1 MRVILSVLIAGFVV
15 AAPVFARGGGG
26 HGGGGGGHGGGG
38 GGHAGGGGMRS
49 GGAVRGGAAGGF
61 RGGSIGAGFRG
72 AGFRGTGFR
81 GGFRGGF
88 RPGFGF
94 RFGTFPYYG
103 YYGGYGFYDP
113 FFYDSYPDYSD
124 YSNPYPYG
132 YADSGYGSGGP
143 SGAIVSNS
151 PWYPAAPPPAYAPPP
166 QPAVRQYPPAAQ
178 EQKYETPLFL
188 LAFKDGSIKAVL
200 AYWVDGMTLH
210 YVSMDHDQKQAPL
223 SSVDRDL
230 SERFNRE
237 RNVTFRLP
245 R

>member
-1 MRVILSVLIAGFVV
+1 MRGILPVLIAGFVL
-15 AAPVFARGGGG
+15 AAPVVAQRGGGG
-26 HGGGGGGHGGGG
+26 HGGGGGGGMRGGGSMRG
-38 GGHAGGGGMRS
+38 GG
-49 GGAVRGGAAGGF
+49 GGF
-61 RGGSIGAGFRG
+61 RGGGTVG

-81 GGFRGGF
+81 GTGFRGTGFRGGF
-88 RPGFGF
+88 NRGFGF
-94 RFGTFPYYG
+94 RGRFGIVPFYG
-103 YYGGYGFYDP
+103 YYGGYGYYDP

-132 YADSGYGSGGP
+132 YADSGYGSSGP
-143 SGAIVSNS
+143 SVATVSNS

-166 QPAVRQYPPAAQ
+166 EPSVRQYPPAAQ
-178 EQKYETPLFL
+178 DQKYETPLFL

-200 AYWVDGMTLH
+200 AYWVDGATLH
-210 YVSMDHDQKQAPL
+210 YVSMDHEQKQAPL
-223 SSVDRDL
+223 TSVDRDL